1 MRLSRLP
8 IRVRVTAAFVLAT
21 GALLGATAFLLYAHL
36 AGSLD
41 RTLDQG
47 LRARAADV
55 AALVQQADTGL
66 SEARAPAAA
75 GATATFAQVL
85 GTDGRVVDE
94 TRGLAHKPLLT
105 RSQLS
110 HARLGSTIVG
120 RATRYGTEV
129 RLLAFPLHAQDRQLV
144 VVVGS
149 PLAQRDET
157 LASLRS
163 ELVIGGPLALLAVGL
178 IGYLVAA
185 SALRPVE
192 RMRRRAGSIT
202 EHDLSERLPVA
213 RAHDELAR
221 LGSTLNEMLARIE
234 HGVKRERAFVAD
246 AAHELRTPLSLLR
259 AEVELALEEPRTA
272 TELRAA
278 LRSVGEEVD
287 RLTQLA
293 QDLLLLARLDE
304 GRLSLRRESLC
315 VRELLEGVQSRFGRR
330 AHDAKRRIA
339 VDAEAARVSG
349 DRLRLEQALGNLV
362 ENALRHAT
370 GTIVLR
376 AAASGGAVTIAVA
389 DDGPGFPPAF
399 VPTAFDRF
407 ARADHG
413 REGTGAGLG
422 LAIVK
427 AIVEAHGGRVD
438 AGRASSGG
446 AEVRIELPGEPSAT
460 RRSQVPFRNRVGDS
474 TTVAA

>member
-1 MRLSRLP
+1 VRLSRLP

-85 GTDGRVVDE
+85 RTDGRVVDE

-339 VDAEAARVSG
+339 V
-349 DRLRLEQALGNLV
+349 
-362 ENALRHAT
+362 
-370 GTIVLR
+370 
-376 AAASGGAVTIAVA
+376 A